1 MSKFVKKLKQL
12 YRQTVDTIFGFI
24 VIACIIIG
32 MIVSAPFIL
41 LAAIVGMLI
50 LCVIMVIRNY
60 NSNNYKDDENDS
72 SK

>member
-41 LAAIVGMLI
+41 LTAIVGMLI
-50 LCVIMVIRNY
+50 LCVIMVLRNY
-60 NSNNYKDDENDS
+60 NSNNYKDDEDNS
-72 SK
+72 A

>member
-1 MSKFVKKLKQL
+1 MSNFVKKLKQL

-41 LAAIVGMLI
+41 LAAIVGMLV

-72 SK
+72 A

>member
-50 LCVIMVIRNY
+50 LCVIMVLRNY
-60 NSNNYKDDENDS
+60 NSNNYKDDEDDS

>member
-50 LCVIMVIRNY
+50 LCVIMVLRNY
-60 NSNNYKDDENDS
+60 NSNNYKDDENDT
-72 SK
+72 